1 MPPPPPPSAS
11 EPLPAGSSSEAL
23 TPSGVVLPVAAVA
36 EAAVAEAAVAEEPE
50 RQQAEAE
57 AAVAQAMTA
66 AGWGDEARPSA
77 TWAAATVV
85 ASFTAEGPSELSVA
99 QGAPSRIVGMVC
111 ACVRLQVG

>member
-1 MPPPPPPSAS
+1 MEFSNLVTELEQAQ
-11 EPLPAGSSSEAL
+11 
-23 TPSGVVLPVAAVA
+23 AAVA

-85 ASFTAEGPSELSVA
+85 ASFTAEAPSELSVA

>member
-1 MPPPPPPSAS
+1 MT
-11 EPLPAGSSSEAL
+11 PAEA
-23 TPSGVVLPVAAVA
+23 A
-36 EAAVAEAAVAEEPE
+36 EAAVAEAAV
-50 RQQAEAE
+50 AE

-66 AGWGDEARPSA
+66 AGWGDEVRPSA

-111 ACVRLQVG
+111 ACVRVQVG